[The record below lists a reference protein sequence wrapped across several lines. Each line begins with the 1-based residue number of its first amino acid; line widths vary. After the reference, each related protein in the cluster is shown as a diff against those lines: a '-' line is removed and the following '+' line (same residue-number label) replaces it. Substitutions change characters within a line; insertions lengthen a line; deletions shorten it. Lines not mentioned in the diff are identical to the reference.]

1 MSDNQSLEVIPAESL
16 SNQQRSMME
25 TAISRAAQEVQAAM
39 VIAKRFPRDANT
51 AYTRIM
57 QSCSRKGLAEVASY
71 AYPRG
76 GTTVT
81 GPSIRLAEALKVAW
95 GNIESGIVELEQKNG
110 ESIVMS
116 YAWDLETN
124 SKETKIFTVKH
135 ERHTRNG
142 TTKLTDPRDIYELV
156 ANQGARRLRACI
168 LAVIPGDI
176 VDSAVEKCDA
186 TLKGDGSEPLAD
198 RARKMLAAFETHG
211 VTQGMIETRLG
222 HKLDALIETELV
234 QLRKIYNAIKDGAA
248 KREDFFTFQN
258 EAQSSTGAIGRV
270 EKPETTETKKPE
282 ESAKTGTAEKTEP
295 TKPSGPTAEELI
307 KQLIAKGAQ
316 INLSRKLLSAKYVEL
331 GLLEEGQDIGTMDAK
346 TAGIALDAFDQIRAS
361 VVK

>member
-1 MSDNQSLEVIPAESL
+1 
-16 SNQQRSMME
+16 ME

-39 VIAKRFPRDANT
+39 VIAKRFPRDVNA
-51 AYTRIM
+51 AYARIM
-57 QSCSRKGLAEVASY
+57 KACSRKGLAEVASY

-81 GPSIRLAEALKVAW
+81 GPSIRLAETLKVAW

-168 LAVIPGDI
+168 LAVIDGDI
-176 VDSAVEKCDA
+176 VDAAVEKCDA

-198 RARKMLAAFETHG
+198 RGRKMLAAFEAYG
-211 VTQGMIETRLG
+211 VTQAMIEVRLG

-258 EAQSSTGAIGRV
+258 EAQSSAGAIGRV
-270 EKPETTETKKPE
+270 EKPDGTYQATK
-282 ESAKTGTAEKTEP
+282 ESEKTEAKQAAEASAP
-295 TKPSGPTAEELI
+295 KPDKEKKQQAEPSGPSAEELI
-307 KQLIAKGAQ
+307 KQLLKKGAE
-316 INLSRKLLSAKYVEL
+316 INLSRSLLTAKLIDL
-331 GLLEEGQDIGTMDAK
+331 GLLSEGQNLADLDAK
-346 TAGIALDAFDQIRAS
+346 GAGLALDAWDQIKAS
-361 VVK
+361 VVKS